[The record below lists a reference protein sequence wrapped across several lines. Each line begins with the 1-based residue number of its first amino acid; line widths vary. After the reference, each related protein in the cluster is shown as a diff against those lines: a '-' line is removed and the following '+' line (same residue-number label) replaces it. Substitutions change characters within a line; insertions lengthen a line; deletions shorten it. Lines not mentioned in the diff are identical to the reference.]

1 MSSVE
6 EEVVNELLYL
16 LTGCFPSLDSANR
29 RRWVPDQ
36 TGVFSVRSAYILLQS
51 RDVSLALDNHVLEA
65 LQQLWMSEVSSK
77 VGIFGWRL
85 LLYIETSN

>member
-1 MSSVE
+1 
-6 EEVVNELLYL
+6 
-16 LTGCFPSLDSANR
+16 
-29 RRWVPDQ
+29 
-36 TGVFSVRSAYILLQS
+36 
-51 RDVSLALDNHVLEA
+51 LAPDNHVLEA